1 MINRYPIL
9 LPLLF
14 MLLMGGIVVSLIAA
28 FATGEWRYLLI
39 TGVCYAIIAQK

>member
-1 MINRYPIL
+1 MNML

-14 MLLMGGIVVSLIAA
+14 VFLLTGCVVSLIAA

-39 TGVCYAIIAQK
+39 TGACYAIIAQK